1 METTANRRTAAPLTG
16 APPAVS
22 KPSTLN
28 PQPGTLPTPISNLPS
43 SAEGH
48 PRKWRRRLLWFLAG
62 CCLLVALYF
71 FRAPLLIGL
80 AKAWIVDDPPTRAD
94 AIVLLGGGMET
105 RPFAAAR
112 LYREGHA
119 PKILVMKNRSGPI
132 AALGLTAPEAE
143 IARQVLVKQGVPEA
157 DIVFTDDDVTN
168 TYEESIAVRNWVGT
182 NHVKTMIITTDPFH
196 TRRVRWLFRKQ
207 LKHTAVRVLVRAV
220 PVREY
225 TTEDWWRHE
234 QGIVA
239 FQNEVLKFG
248 YYVFKY

>member
-1 METTANRRTAAPLTG
+1 METTANRRTAAPPTG

-43 SAEGH
+43 SAKAR
-48 PRKWRRRLLWFLAG
+48 PRWRRHLLCLLAG

-71 FRAPLLIGL
+71 FRAPLLVGL
-80 AKAWIVDDPPTRAD
+80 ARAWIVDDPPTRAEV
-94 AIVLLGGGMET
+94 IVVLGGGLET
-105 RPFAAAR
+105 RPFEAAR
-112 LYREGHA
+112 LYHQVPGQ
-119 PKILVMKNRSGPI
+119 KILVVKPGAGPT
-132 AALGLTAPEAE
+132 AKLGLRPPEADVT
-143 IARQVLVKQGVPEA
+143 QKVLLKQGVPEA
-157 DIVFTDDDVTN
+157 DIVFTDDAATN
-168 TYEESIAVRNWVGT
+168 TYEESVAVRNWAGT
-182 NHVKTMIITTDPFH
+182 NHVKTMIIATDVFH
-196 TRRVRWLFRKQ
+196 ARRVRWLFRKKFKGTGVQ
-207 LKHTAVRVLVRAV
+207 VLVRAV